1 MESRF
6 EALREFPII
15 ADLPVVWADMDVF
28 RHVNNTVLFRYFEIA
43 RIAYLERIGFTD
55 DMDAHSG
62 AGPILH
68 STHCRFRLPL
78 VYPDRVHIGARTVE
92 LLPDRFLMEYRVVSE
107 KAEKV
112 AADGGGTVVSF
123 DYRTHRKIDLP
134 DPVRR
139 AIQEVE
145 GRDLG

>member
-1 MESRF
+1 MENRF
-6 EALREFPII
+6 EALRPFPII
-15 ADLPVVWADMDVF
+15 MDIPVVWADMDVF

-55 DMDAHSG
+55 NMEAHGG

-92 LLPDRFLMEYRVVSE
+92 LLPDRFVMEYRVVSE
-107 KAEKV
+107 KVGKT

-123 DYRTHRKIDLP
+123 DYIAERKTALP
-134 DPVRR
+134 EAVRQ
-139 AIQEVE
+139 AIREVE
-145 GRDLG
+145 DRDLG

>member
-1 MESRF
+1 MENRF
-6 EALREFPII
+6 EALSDFPIVV
-15 ADLPVVWADMDVF
+15 DTPVVWADMDVF

-55 DMDAHSG
+55 DMEAHAG

-78 VYPDRVHIGARTVE
+78 VYPDRVHVGARTVE
-92 LLPDRFLMEYRVVSE
+92 LLPDRFLMEYRVMSE
-107 KAEKV
+107 KAGKV

-123 DYRTHRKIDLP
+123 DYIREQKTDLP
-134 DPVRR
+134 DAVMR
-139 AIQEVE
+139 AIEEVE
-145 GRDLG
+145 GRTFA